1 MRPRIKK
8 STQKLEFCYSS
19 VALDVKNS
27 NIQNLKAELSL
38 LNAKLAQLEPK
49 TPKTPKAVEF
59 KLFGTV
65 VRKPLEIIPHLEAVG
80 ITFTIIYK

>member
-1 MRPRIKK
+1 MRPRIVK
-8 STQKLEFCYSS
+8 STKKLEFCYSS
-19 VALDVKNS
+19 VALDAKNS
-27 NIQNLKAELSL
+27 NIQNLKAELSQ
-38 LNAKLAQLEPK
+38 LNAKLAQLDSK
-49 TPKTPKAVEF
+49 TPKTVEF

>member
-8 STQKLEFCYSS
+8 STVKLEFCYSS
-19 VALDVKNS
+19 VVLDVNNS
-27 NIQNLKAELSL
+27 SIQNLKAELSL
-38 LNAKLAQLEPK
+38 LNAKLAQLNK
-49 TPKTPKAVEF
+49 SHTPTAVEY

-80 ITFTIIYK
+80 IKFKYLYV

>member
-1 MRPRIKK
+1 MRPRIVKTTK
-8 STQKLEFCYSS
+8 KLEFCYSS
-19 VALDVKNS
+19 VALDAKNS

-38 LNAKLAQLEPK
+38 LNAKLAQLDS
-49 TPKTPKAVEF
+49 KTPKAVEF

>member
-8 STQKLEFCYSS
+8 STVKLEFCYSS
-19 VALDVKNS
+19 VALDAKNS

-38 LNAKLAQLEPK
+38 LNAKLAQLE
-49 TPKTPKAVEF
+49 PKTPKAVEF

-80 ITFTIIYK
+80 IKFNYVYYG